1 MSKEKSIIKEV
12 GELNCAKIPQGYKQ
26 TEVGVIP
33 EDWEVKSLGEL
44 FFFSC
49 GFTASREQ
57 LSEDGF
63 CYLHYGD
70 IHKSNKTYIDVQE
83 EFSDIPK
90 LNVWL
95 NSIPKKSLL
104 DDGDVV
110 FVDASEDDEGASK
123 HVVIR
128 KINQIPYISGLHT
141 IVSKSKNDSLDNTYK
156 QYCFQTTDVKRQF
169 KYYAVGIKVSG
180 ISKTNIAKI
189 FIPHP
194 SKPEQS
200 DIATVLFDTDALI
213 TSLENL
219 IAKKRAIKQG
229 VMQELLT
236 GRRRLPGFSGKR
248 EVKTIKDIFRNTR
261 GQVLAMTKIS
271 SNKLGEYQYPV
282 YSSQTRDNGL
292 AGYFTDYLFE
302 NCITWTTDG
311 ANAGDVKFR
320 VGRFYCTNVCG
331 VLESKEGYSNPCI
344 AEIFNRVSK
353 KYVSYVGNPKL
364 MNNVVREI
372 KITIPNSIEEQ
383 IAIGDIL
390 SDMDSEIDKLEQQ
403 LAKYRLVKQGM
414 MQILLT
420 GKVRLV

>member
-1 MSKEKSIIKEV
+1 
-12 GELNCAKIPQGYKQ
+12 
-26 TEVGVIP
+26 
-33 EDWEVKSLGEL
+33 
-44 FFFSC
+44 
-49 GFTASREQ
+49 
-57 LSEDGF
+57 
-63 CYLHYGD
+63 
-70 IHKSNKTYIDVQE
+70 
-83 EFSDIPK
+83 
-90 LNVWL
+90 
-95 NSIPKKSLL
+95 
-104 DDGDVV
+104 
-110 FVDASEDDEGASK
+110 
-123 HVVIR
+123 
-128 KINQIPYISGLHT
+128 
-141 IVSKSKNDSLDNTYK
+141 
-156 QYCFQTTDVKRQF
+156 
-169 KYYAVGIKVSG
+169 
-180 ISKTNIAKI
+180 
-189 FIPHP
+189 
-194 SKPEQS
+194 
-200 DIATVLFDTDALI
+200 
-213 TSLENL
+213 
-219 IAKKRAIKQG
+219 
-229 VMQELLT
+229 
-236 GRRRLPGFSGKR
+236 
-248 EVKTIKDIFRNTR
+248 VKTIKDIFRNTR

>member
-1 MSKEKSIIKEV
+1 MSKEKSIIKEG
-12 GELNCAKIPQGYKQ
+12 GELSRTKIPQGYKQ
-26 TEVGVIP
+26 TEIGVIP
-33 EDWEVKSLGEL
+33 EDWEEKRLDDIFSISAGRDLVKDSY
-44 FFFSC
+44 SKIN
-49 GFTASREQ
+49 
-57 LSEDGF
+57 D
-63 CYLHYGD
+63 D
-70 IHKSNKTYIDVQE
+70 IHSVPIYSNSLENKGLYGYTRIPRHKENCITITARGTIGRANARSHKFDAIGRLLILEPIKDLDCIFISEYLNNRVQFSIE
-83 EFSDIPK
+83 STGVPQLTAPQAAKYLVAYPEQKEQHVIASVFSDIDT
-90 LNVWL
+90 L
-95 NSIPKKSLL
+95 
-104 DDGDVV
+104 
-110 FVDASEDDEGASK
+110 
-123 HVVIR
+123 
-128 KINQIPYISGLHT
+128 
-141 IVSKSKNDSLDNTYK
+141 
-156 QYCFQTTDVKRQF
+156 
-169 KYYAVGIKVSG
+169 
-180 ISKTNIAKI
+180 IA
-189 FIPHP
+189 
-194 SKPEQS
+194 E
-200 DIATVLFDTDALI
+200 
-213 TSLENL
+213 LENL

-236 GRRRLPGFSGKR
+236 GRRRLPGFSGKW

-403 LAKYRLVKQGM
+403 LAKYQLVKQGM